1 MGAETINYCY
11 AHWRPPPGDLEGVT
25 TLTLNCINLAQKFT
39 LGLNLVNVLAWK
51 GFWDEIKKSRSLSG
65 RT

>member
-25 TLTLNCINLAQKFT
+25 TLTLSRINLAQKFT
-39 LGLNLVNVLAWK
+39 PGLNLANVLAWK
-51 GFWDEIKKSRSLSG
+51 GFWMK
-65 RT
+65 